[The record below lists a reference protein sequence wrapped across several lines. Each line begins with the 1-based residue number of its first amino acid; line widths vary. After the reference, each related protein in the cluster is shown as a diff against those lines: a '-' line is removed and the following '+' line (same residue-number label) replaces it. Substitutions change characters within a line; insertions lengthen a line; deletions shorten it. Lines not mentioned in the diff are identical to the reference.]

1 MKHLVLLSWLWMA
14 SSAAAGEVQV
24 AVAANFIA
32 PAKVMVEDFA
42 RATGHRVRLAV
53 GSTGKFY
60 AQIRNGAPFEALLAA
75 DATTPARLE
84 EEGLAVAGSRF
95 VYATGRLVVWSSRP
109 GVAVEAL
116 LRSKDPGRLAIADPK
131 LAPYGQAAIETLTS
145 LELLEELR
153 PRLVQG
159 ENIAQAYQFVA
170 SGNAGLGLLALAQVM
185 RAGAITEGSAWLVP
199 ATLHQPI
206 RQEAVLLAR
215 GRDNPAALAWLEFLR
230 TPGARR
236 TIAAF
241 GYEE

>member
-1 MKHLVLLSWLWMA
+1 MKYFLLSLLLWMT
-14 SSAAAGEVQV
+14 SSAMAGEVQV
-24 AVAANFIA
+24 AVAANFIT
-32 PAKVMVEDFA
+32 PAKVIAEDFA
-42 RATGHRVRLAV
+42 RATGHLAKLAV

-95 VYATGRLVVWSSRP
+95 VYATGRLALWSPRP

-116 LRSKDPGRLAIADPK
+116 LRDKDLGRLAIADPK
-131 LAPYGQAAIETLTS
+131 LAPYGQAAIETLTA
-145 LELLEELR
+145 LELLEKWR

-159 ENIAQAYQFVA
+159 ENIAQTFQFVA
-170 SGNAGLGLLALAQVM
+170 SGNAALGFVALAQVM
-185 RAGAITEGSAWLVP
+185 RDGAITAGSAWLVP
-199 ATLHQPI
+199 ASLHQPI

-215 GRDNPAALAWLEFLR
+215 GRDNPAARSWLDFLH
-230 TPGARR
+230 TPQARQ
-236 TIAAF
+236 TIRAF